1 MNELI
6 MSHNAGIKNVQESMK
21 EVLELYRKV
30 TGSYR
35 PLLGG
40 ERYLTD
46 DETSK
51 ALKVSRRTLQEYR
64 SNGVIPYILLGREDT
79 LPRAGSG
86 GTASEMLSS
95 GNQGRGTGMT
105 MR

>member
-6 MSHNAGIKNVQESMK
+6 MSHNAGIKNVQENMK

-35 PLLGG
+35 PLLNG

-51 ALKVSRRTLQEYR
+51 ALKVSA
-64 SNGVIPYILLGREDT
+64 GVPKQWDNPLYPAGREDS
-79 LPRAGSG
+79 LP
-86 GTASEMLSS
+86 
-95 GNQGRGTGMT
+95 
-105 MR
+105 